1 MKQIVATRTENET
14 EALGRQ
20 LAGRIKPGT
29 TVALYGEL
37 GSGKTVFTRGFARGL
52 GIAKRIISPT
62 FILLRE
68 YQLPQSKGRLYH
80 LDLYRVRGT
89 EDLRSID
96 LIELTKEKDSLVVVE
111 WAEKAKKYLP
121 RKRMEISFVMVPEG
135 RKITVKSNEALLR
148 YIR

>member
-52 GIAKRIISPT
+52 GIAKRM
-62 FILLRE
+62 
-68 YQLPQSKGRLYH
+68 YH